1 MPSFV
6 TSFDSTSVRF
16 ADVPISLSVR
26 AKAKSCTRTDGD
38 GDDDVRRI
46 APGGEEARLLLRL
59 PVSLVKRTINAAIRA
74 DAAADAVGAG
84 NVDRVLCCPNK
95 RGQRLRALKP
105 RSRNL

>member
-1 MPSFV
+1 M
-6 TSFDSTSVRF
+6 
-16 ADVPISLSVR
+16 R

-84 NVDRVLCCPNK
+84 NVDRVLCCTNI
-95 RGQRLRALKP
+95 RGQRLRERGFSA
-105 RSRNL
+105 RNL

>member
-38 GDDDVRRI
+38 GDVRRI

-84 NVDRVLCCPNK
+84 NVDRVLCCPNI
-95 RGQRLRALKP
+95 RGQRLRERGFSA
-105 RSRNL
+105 RNL

>member
-1 MPSFV
+1 M
-6 TSFDSTSVRF
+6 
-16 ADVPISLSVR
+16 R

-74 DAAADAVGAG
+74 DAAAADAVGAG

-95 RGQRLRALKP
+95 RGQRLRERGFSA
-105 RSRNL
+105 RNL